1 MWTRITYSH
10 VFYGDVVS
18 GEEYNL
24 ILGGLDT
31 FSIGSYSGILPGNR
45 KWEEFWKEKTFLFN
59 TNIQEQS
66 AYFQC
71 SGDITF

>member
-1 MWTRITYSH
+1 VILCGAYPKGKKATMWTRITYSH

-45 KWEEFWKEKTFLFN
+45 K
-59 TNIQEQS
+59 
-66 AYFQC
+66 
-71 SGDITF
+71 